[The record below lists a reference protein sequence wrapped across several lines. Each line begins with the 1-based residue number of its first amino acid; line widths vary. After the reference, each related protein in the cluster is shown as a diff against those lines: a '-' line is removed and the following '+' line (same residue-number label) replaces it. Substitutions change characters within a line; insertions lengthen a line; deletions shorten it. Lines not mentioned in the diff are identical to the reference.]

1 MAWGLRLK
9 DFEMAM
15 EDVYDFFLDVN
26 SNLLSKGLRRLDEL
40 IRPAALSG
48 MLSDMLTDSLA
59 NHSRGLVPNVF
70 HNGHPDLIV
79 RDRYPGNSVQSG
91 TDGVEIKTT
100 RKRGGA
106 ADSHGARDQ
115 TLCTFVYEVDN
126 DPSKPAHLR
135 EPLKIREV
143 YLADVT
149 VADYRKNARGELGT
163 RTATLDAAGIAKYR
177 LGWVYLDLPTS
188 ATGRIAKTA
197 TWRQAQP

>member
-1 MAWGLRLK
+1 MK

-15 EDVYDFFLDVN
+15 EDVYDFFFDVN

-59 NHSRGLVPNVF
+59 NHSRGLVPNMF

-79 RDRYPGNSVQSG
+79 RDRYPGNMIQAG

-126 DPSKPAHLR
+126 DPLKPAHLR
-135 EPLKIREV
+135 EPLKITEI

-149 VADYRKNARGELGT
+149 VADYRRNGRGELGT

-177 LGWVYLDLPTS
+177 TGWVYLDRTPTV
-188 ATGRIAKTA
+188 TGRIARTN
-197 TWRQAQP
+197 TWRQDTP